1 MYFDCRQLR
10 ATIRPETCAKNWT
23 TSQSLDNGRQQTCR
37 GCQIGAAHAGRPPST
52 PAAASDEGWRCVHCG
67 PSPDQAPCRRRLLHK
82 LLQPSARVNFLA
94 KREKSTSERCCRG
107 PSPRLV
113 GCHSRPWHR
122 GSADLHQEPHG
133 ESGDTWR
140 TVRSKP
146 FNNET
151 SMLQPAPSVFL
162 IGDGRRRLL
171 WAIVETQTELE
182 RIARRLLPEYRID
195 NATLEP
201 SFTEFRLCNM
211 TPRCGCESAHPNDR
225 CPKARS
231 PRLSRPI
238 FGLCFENSELP
249 GRFR

>member
-1 MYFDCRQLR
+1 MLTDAPVSTLLQSSSGIEYRTLDYAPGIYFDCRPLR
-10 ATIRPETCAKNWT
+10 ATIRPETCAENWT
-23 TSQSLDNGRQQTCR
+23 TSQSPDNCRQQTCR

-67 PSPDQAPCRRRLLHK
+67 PSPTR
-82 LLQPSARVNFLA
+82 
-94 KREKSTSERCCRG
+94 
-107 PSPRLV
+107 RLV
-113 GCHSRPWHR
+113 GDVFCISCYNRRRELISWRNGKNRPPKDVAEVLRPGWSVVTR
-122 GSADLHQEPHG
+122 DPDIQVAPTFIKNLTGNLEIR
-133 ESGDTWR
+133 R

-162 IGDGRRRLL
+162 IGDDRRRLL

-201 SFTEFRLCNM
+201 SFAEFRLCHIDPSLWM
-211 TPRCGCESAHPNDR
+211 RICAPS
-225 CPKARS
+225 
-231 PRLSRPI
+231 
-238 FGLCFENSELP
+238 
-249 GRFR
+249 